1 MTTDLFAVI
10 EESDP
15 GLDGTT
21 TQLFDDKGAA
31 IGSAER
37 HNRDAESAG
46 VPVIFRVFA
55 LTEVGTDRQS
65 STDDYNRYE
74 YEGCDCC
81 SCCSRL
87 GCIRGER
94 SECPRDSNGES
105 LCPCTETS

>member
-1 MTTDLFAVI
+1 MSTLFAVI

-21 TQLFDDKGAA
+21 TQLFDDKGVA

-46 VPVIFRVFA
+46 VPIIFRVFA
-55 LTEVGTDRQS
+55 LTEVAADRPS
-65 STDDYNRYE
+65 STDGYIRD
-74 YEGCDCC
+74 GDDSCPDCT
-81 SCCSRL
+81 CCTRL
-87 GCIRGER
+87 GCYRGPD
-94 SECPRDSNGES
+94 SDCPANSDGMY